1 MMPQMCTGGPPG
13 PQTLMSSFLLRPI
26 QPTRMARHWTGHRL
40 MVLVTALI
48 LVKAVLLVPAHVL
61 HGLPGA

>member
-1 MMPQMCTGGPPG
+1 
-13 PQTLMSSFLLRPI
+13 MSSFLLRPI
-26 QPTRMARHWTGHRL
+26 QPTRMVLQWIGHRL